1 MIFKP
6 KVKQNASKLLARFP
20 LFLFLALVCLVGHP
34 TRAEAADNVLARD
47 MKRFV
52 TIGDY
57 EITQTNGANLK
68 TMFNLNTASIKDS
81 RQYIAYFKIDK
92 KASSSHTW
100 STYYSYWH
108 TKPWTDYCVPKIE
121 NAKNK
126 DGYLWGYYVE
136 GSKKTSGAGKATF
149 TGKYKTSTNGSWK
162 TVGSGKVGTLHYF
175 CTDSDTTTGAKFNKV
190 LDKKDGTVTFY
201 ISSIMKCN
209 GCTNHFL
216 QSSKMVN
223 SS

>member
-6 KVKQNASKLLARFP
+6 KVKQNASKFLARFP
-20 LFLFLALVCLVGHP
+20 LLLLLALVCLVGHP
-34 TRAEAADNVLARD
+34 ARAEAADNVLARN
-47 MKRFV
+47 MHEFTK
-52 TIGDY
+52 IGDY
-57 EITQTNGANLK
+57 DIIQTKGKYLK
-68 TMFNLNTASIKDS
+68 EMFNLNTSSIKDS
-81 RQYIAYFKIDK
+81 RQYIAYFKLDK

-162 TVGSGKVGTLHYF
+162 TVGSG
-175 CTDSDTTTGAKFNKV
+175 
-190 LDKKDGTVTFY
+190 
-201 ISSIMKCN
+201 
-209 GCTNHFL
+209 
-216 QSSKMVN
+216 
-223 SS
+223 